1 MKKLIALLVLVLI
14 GIQFVPVER
23 TNPLVVY
30 DIDAPAN
37 IKTVLK
43 KACYDCHSNET
54 EWAWYTEIAPLS
66 FLTVKDVNEGRGH
79 LNFSEWGNY
88 TNKLGQVKNEIWEE
102 VREEHMPPWMYRVVH
117 SDAKLSQEE
126 KDILR
131 NWAMDK

>member
-14 GIQFVPVER
+14 GIQFIPVER

-66 FLTVKDVNEGRGH
+66 FLTVKDVNEGREH

>member
-54 EWAWYTEIAPLS
+54 EWAWYTQIAPLS

>member
-14 GIQFVPVER
+14 GIQFIPVER